1 MYANAHLEN
10 KIINSALNK
19 EMSLVQAREFLLG
32 AYHDLPNVLMMG
44 SLILG
49 GMSGYLPLI
58 WLGIGLIANAGI
70 IQVVQSILAI
80 LFEKSDYESMIVTD
94 NAFACSI
101 FNQGM
106 VPGAVS
112 KLFVAPSHWLGGSA
126 FFVVF
131 SIYNAIRIALR
142 KPVPGASERMV
153 NVRRAFSMSVM
164 VIGIFF
170 MALILGRGLSGCE
183 TWLGGGLGILI
194 GGGVAVGYWHLLAA
208 CNGGRVPDVL
218 QVVNALPP
226 TGDDEKVPVM
236 CTPPPA

>member
-1 MYANAHLEN
+1 
-10 KIINSALNK
+10 
-19 EMSLVQAREFLLG
+19 MSLAPAREFLLG

-58 WLGIGLIANAGI
+58 WLGIGMVANAGV
-70 IQVVQSILAI
+70 IQVLQSIGAL
-80 LFEKSDYESMIVTD
+80 LFDKSDSESWISTG

-101 FNQGM
+101 YNQGM
-106 VPGAVS
+106 TPTMAS
-112 KLFVAPSHWLGGSA
+112 QKMFVAPSHWLGGSA

-131 SIYNAIRIALR
+131 SIYNAIRVALR

-153 NVRRAFSMSVM
+153 NVRRAFSMSVL

-170 MALILGRGLSGCE
+170 MALVLGRGLSGCE
-183 TWLGGGLGILI
+183 TWVGGGLGILI
-194 GGGVAVGYWHLLAA
+194 GTGFGILYWHLLAA

-226 TGDDEKVPVM
+226 IGGDDAKVPVV
-236 CTPPPA
+236 CTAPAPPEQQPEVLPPLVRY

>member
-1 MYANAHLEN
+1 M
-10 KIINSALNK
+10 IK
-19 EMSLVQAREFLLG
+19 EMSLAPAREFLLG

-70 IQVVQSILAI
+70 IQVVQSLLAI
-80 LFEKSDYESMIVTD
+80 LFDKSDYESMIASQ

-106 VPGAVS
+106 TPDAAS
-112 KLFVAPSHWLGGSA
+112 QKLFVAPSHWLGGSA

-131 SIYNAIRIALR
+131 SIYNAIRVALR

-153 NVRRAFSMSVM
+153 NVRRAFSLSVM

-170 MALILGRGLSGCE
+170 MAVILARGFSGCE
-183 TWLGGGLGILI
+183 TWLGGSLGIAI
-194 GGGVAVGYWHLLAA
+194 GAGVAIGYWHLLAA

-226 TGDDEKVPVM
+226 IGGDAAKVPVV
-236 CTPPPA
+236 CTAPPNTDGGSGGEQAQ

>member
-1 MYANAHLEN
+1 
-10 KIINSALNK
+10 
-19 EMSLVQAREFLLG
+19 MSLAPAREFLLG

-70 IQVVQSILAI
+70 IQIFQSLLAI
-80 LFEKSDYESMIVTD
+80 LFDKSDYESMISTG
-94 NAFACSI
+94 NAMACSI

-106 VPGAVS
+106 TADAAS
-112 KLFVAPSHWLGGSA
+112 QKLFVAPSHWLGGSA

-131 SIYNAIRIALR
+131 SIYNAIRVALR

-153 NVRRAFSMSVM
+153 NVRRAFSLSVM

-170 MALILGRGLSGCE
+170 MAVILARGFSGCE
-183 TWLGGGLGILI
+183 TWLGGSLGILI
-194 GGGVAVGYWHLLAA
+194 GTGSAIGYWHLLAA
-208 CNGGRVPDVL
+208 CNEGRVPDVL

-226 TGDDEKVPVM
+226 IGGDAAKVPVV
-236 CTPPPA
+236 CTAPPNSSGGEQAQ

>member
-1 MYANAHLEN
+1 
-10 KIINSALNK
+10 
-19 EMSLVQAREFLLG
+19 MSLAPAREFLLG

-70 IQVVQSILAI
+70 IQIFQSLLAI
-80 LFEKSDYESMIVTD
+80 FFDNSDSVSWISTG
-94 NAFACSI
+94 NAMACSI

-106 VPGAVS
+106 TADAAS
-112 KLFVAPSHWLGGSA
+112 QKLFVAPSHWLGGSA

-131 SIYNAIRIALR
+131 SIYNAIRVALR

-153 NVRRAFSMSVM
+153 NVRRAFSLSVM

-170 MALILGRGLSGCE
+170 MAVILARGFSGCE
-183 TWLGGGLGILI
+183 TWLGASSGLLI
-194 GGGVAVGYWHLLAA
+194 GTLTAIGYWHLLAK
-208 CNGGRVPDVL
+208 CNDGRVPDVL
-218 QVVNALPP
+218 QLVNALPP
-226 TGDDEKVPVM
+226 IGGDAAKVPVV
-236 CTPPPA
+236 CTAPPNTGSDSGGEQAQ